1 MKIFLLN
8 TNNFGGLDNAKPK
21 KNDFPSWTDY
31 NAERRIFQD
40 DPLRATAAEKIIRAV
55 EREAPDV
62 IVFQEFDVNAPAG
75 KTAVKWFIEHEYQPA
90 YPDKESEAEIFHNA
104 SITMMFVKKQLHAV
118 PYASPKIKEWRWC
131 IAKISN
137 FKIVGVHVPS
147 EKAFLDELKEYA
159 MTHKFESLIVL
170 GDFNIATNAARAKK
184 IAEELEDAKKAGN
197 KKEIAACEEFFER
210 RRWLLETMTSVG
222 CFDAVK
228 GGQVTYFPAKTTVD
242 HVLVSESL
250 AKNVRSVKV
259 FTQEELELSDHAVI
273 VADIQEEV
281 TGQIKQSF
289 VAHQLDSHNL
299 VKPGMPG
306 NLHVRKMRGGYV
318 RSL

>member
-1 MKIFLLN
+1 MKIFSLN

-21 KNDFPSWTDY
+21 KNDLPSWTWTDH
-31 NAERRIFQD
+31 NAECRIFQD
-40 DPLRATAAEKIIRAV
+40 DPLRVTAAEKMIRAV
-55 EREAPDV
+55 ERETPDV

-75 KTAVKWFIEHEYQPA
+75 KTAIKWLIEHGYQPT
-90 YPDKESEAEIFHNA
+90 YPDMESEAKIFHNA

-131 IAKISN
+131 IAKISDL
-137 FKIVGVHVPS
+137 KIVGVHVPS

-159 MTHKFESLIVL
+159 MSHKFERLIVL

-184 IAEELEDAKKAGN
+184 IAEKLEDAKKAGD

-210 RRWLLETMTSVG
+210 RKWLLETMTSVG
-222 CFDAVK
+222 YFDAVK
-228 GGQVTYFPAKTTVD
+228 GEPVTYFPARTTID
-242 HVLVSESL
+242 HVLVSGSL

-273 VADIQEEV
+273 VVDIQEEL
-281 TGQIKQSF
+281 S
-289 VAHQLDSHNL
+289 
-299 VKPGMPG
+299 
-306 NLHVRKMRGGYV
+306 
-318 RSL
+318 